1 MKKII
6 SIVVT
11 TLFFACN
18 NSPVEKPDNLLSK
31 EEMTNIIYDVM
42 ILQASKSYNNVEVKK
57 EDLKIES
64 YIFDKYKIDS
74 STYHQN
80 QRHYASKPK
89 EYEKMYKEVVERLT
103 LAQQETDTLLK
114 KEKRSKKDKIN
125 DENLEVKK
133 KFEEEVLKN
142 K

>member
-80 QRHYASKPK
+80 QRYYASKPK